1 MTLDLAIAIGGIF
14 VAVALLVGL
23 ATSSVLSSQTAARRR
38 LREVAVSRGGA
49 SVIADEMALTET
61 PGRTVERLS
70 KLVPKSPKE
79 MGGIRRQLTRAGFY
93 SPTAAV
99 IFSLSEVAA
108 AALLGFAAF
117 TWFTGTQRVIFAVLG
132 AVIGYLLPGL
142 IVSRMAANHQKQIR
156 NGLPDTLDLILIC
169 VEAGAGLDQSI
180 VKAADELSLSY
191 PALAREL
198 RMVNTEIRAG
208 KPRTEAF
215 RNFADRTGVDDV
227 RAFVTM
233 LVQTDRFGTS
243 IAQALRTHADTL
255 RVLRRQRAEERA
267 QKLGVK
273 LVFPLVFCL
282 FPALFVVLLGPAAIK
297 LYNVLFIEMAQ

>member
-14 VAVALLVGL
+14 IAVALLVGL
-23 ATSSVLSSQTAARRR
+23 ATSSVLASQTAGRRR
-38 LREVAVSRGGA
+38 LRQVAGARGA
-49 SVIADEMALTET
+49 AVVTDDVALTET
-61 PGRTVERLS
+61 PGATVERLS

-79 MGGIRRQLTRAGFY
+79 MGSIRRQLTRAGFY

-99 IFSLSEVAA
+99 VFSLAEVGS
-108 AALLGFAAF
+108 AALLAFAAF
-117 TWFTGTQRVIFAVLG
+117 TWFAGAQRLLFAVLG
-132 AVIGYLLPGL
+132 GVIGYLLPGL

-169 VEAGAGLDQSI
+169 VEAGAGLDQAI

-208 KPRTEAF
+208 KPRVEAF

-243 IAQALRTHADTL
+243 IAQALRTHAETL
-255 RVLRRQRAEERA
+255 RTLRRQRAEERA